1 LFFSPG
7 RSRCNGTALRFL
19 DRRRENCDH
28 THSAFVFLSY
38 AFRNLYDMNIVNLP
52 DHFFQSHHALPEL
65 NIFIYEVRD
74 SSNKSKINMSKHVL
88 SFLME
93 GQKEVHFSNKSV
105 SINTNQ
111 SLLIASG
118 NFLMTEH
125 IGNTYF
131 RCLLFFFPQECIENF
146 FLKYPRPNV
155 DRKTNIKQ
163 EPEPYFRVEKDDFI
177 RHFINSLEDVCHL
190 QNSVSQKI
198 LGLKFEEI
206 ILYLTYK
213 YNDEFLT
220 YLKSLLVDERK
231 LSFKT
236 IVEKNVYTNLNLE
249 EIAFLCNMSLSTF
262 KRQFVQIYQVSP
274 GKWFQRMRLNKA
286 REILNGNKVKPSEIY
301 MDFGYDSL
309 SNFSAA
315 FKNEFGY
322 SPKQLQS
329 L

>member
-1 LFFSPG
+1 
-7 RSRCNGTALRFL
+7 
-19 DRRRENCDH
+19 
-28 THSAFVFLSY
+28 
-38 AFRNLYDMNIVNLP
+38 
-52 DHFFQSHHALPEL
+52 
-65 NIFIYEVRD
+65 
-74 SSNKSKINMSKHVL
+74 MSKHVL
-88 SFLME
+88 SFLVE
-93 GQKEVHFSNKSV
+93 GQKEVHFSNKSI

-131 RCLLFFFPQECIENF
+131 RCVLFFFSQKNIEE
-146 FLKYPRPNV
+146 FLVKYPHAV
-155 DRKTNIKQ
+155 SERKLNTNLGV
-163 EPEPYFRVEKDDFI
+163 EPCFRLEKDEFI
-177 RHFINSLEDVCHL
+177 RHFISSLEDVCRL
-190 QNSVSQKI
+190 QNSISQKI
-198 LGLKFEEI
+198 LRLKFEEI
-206 ILYLTYK
+206 MLYLAHKYK
-213 YNDEFLT
+213 DEFVT

-236 IVEKNVYTNLNLE
+236 IIDKNVYTNLNLE

-309 SNFSAA
+309 SNFSSA

-322 SPKQLQS
+322 SPKQVQS

>member
-1 LFFSPG
+1 
-7 RSRCNGTALRFL
+7 
-19 DRRRENCDH
+19 
-28 THSAFVFLSY
+28 
-38 AFRNLYDMNIVNLP
+38 MNIVSLP
-52 DHFFQSHHALPEL
+52 DHFFQPEQDVLPEL
-65 NIFIYEVRD
+65 NILNYEVRD
-74 SSNKSKINMSKHVL
+74 SSNKNKINMSKHVL

-131 RCLLFFFPQECIENF
+131 RCLLFFFPQERIENF
-146 FLKYPRPNV
+146 FLKYPQSDIEGKINE
-155 DRKTNIKQ
+155 KA
-163 EPEPYFRVEKDDFI
+163 EPEPYFRLEKDDFV

-206 ILYLTYK
+206 VLYLAHK
-213 YNDEFLT
+213 YNNEFLT

-236 IVEKNVYTNLNLE
+236 VIERNVYTNLNLE

-262 KRQFVQIYQVSP
+262 KRQFVQVYQVSP

>member
-1 LFFSPG
+1 
-7 RSRCNGTALRFL
+7 
-19 DRRRENCDH
+19 
-28 THSAFVFLSY
+28 
-38 AFRNLYDMNIVNLP
+38 MNIVSLP
-52 DHFFQSHHALPEL
+52 DHFFQPEQDVLPEL
-65 NIFIYEVRD
+65 NILNYEVRD
-74 SSNKSKINMSKHVL
+74 SSNKNKINMSKHVL

-131 RCLLFFFPQECIENF
+131 RCLLFFFPQERIENF
-146 FLKYPRPNV
+146 FLKYSQPGLEGKINE
-155 DRKTNIKQ
+155 KA
-163 EPEPYFRVEKDDFI
+163 EPEPYFRLEKDDFV

-206 ILYLTYK
+206 VLYLAHK
-213 YNDEFLT
+213 YNNEFLT

-236 IVEKNVYTNLNLE
+236 VIERNVYTNLNLE

-262 KRQFVQIYQVSP
+262 KRQFVQVYQVSP